1 MKARERARGNKG
13 KWSIACV
20 VIGLALAVSI
30 APVSCSGVA
39 SAGRVGASQA
49 ISDVTDSV
57 VDNVGLP
64 EANVSGEAKT
74 EPNEQEADDA
84 TGKENTESGARD
96 ESANRG
102 EAGSP
107 QGSAADLQRQESA
120 SESKGNLAAP
130 PQNTAQKTWV
140 EDTERVWAVDKEAWT
155 ESVPIC
161 GTVEVSI
168 CNICG
173 TDITGNT
180 SAHAKEHMKAG
191 EGSGHHSETRQKII
205 GYNTVSHSEEGHWE
219 TKAVGGRWE

>member
-1 MKARERARGNKG
+1 MCRYRFGVGCQHSA
-13 KWSIACV
+13 
-20 VIGLALAVSI
+20 
-30 APVSCSGVA
+30 VSCSGVA

-64 EANVSGEAKT
+64 EANASGEAKT

-130 PQNTAQKTWV
+130 PQNTAQRHGWRT
-140 EDTERVWAVDKEAWT
+140 RSA
-155 ESVPIC
+155 S
-161 GTVEVSI
+161 GQSI
-168 CNICG
+168 RKPG
-173 TDITGNT
+173 P
-180 SAHAKEHMKAG
+180 KAFPFMA
-191 EGSGHHSETRQKII
+191 Q
-205 GYNTVSHSEEGHWE
+205 
-219 TKAVGGRWE
+219 